1 MSANLKVS
9 QTLRLEQT
17 KSKKVA
23 HFDFECASKIE
34 TDEKL
39 TMGIWLSLT
48 VGMNEKATDNRVAG
62 GFSPPAPTPPGMRVR
77 TGRFDRI
84 TGP

>member
-1 MSANLKVS
+1 VK
-9 QTLRLEQT
+9 
-17 KSKKVA
+17 KSSENA
-23 HFDFECASKIE
+23 I
-34 TDEKL
+34 L
-39 TMGIWLSLT
+39 
-48 VGMNEKATDNRVAG
+48 NRVAG